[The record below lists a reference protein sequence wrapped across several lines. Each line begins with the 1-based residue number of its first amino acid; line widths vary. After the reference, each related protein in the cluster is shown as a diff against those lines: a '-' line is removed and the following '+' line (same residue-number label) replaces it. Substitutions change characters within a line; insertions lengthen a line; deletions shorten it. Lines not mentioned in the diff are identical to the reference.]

1 MIYFILFFLIGSIPF
16 GWIIYKLTEKKDIR
30 EEGSGNIGAANIYRL
45 KGKIFGILVL
55 LLDASKG
62 IITVLIAK
70 SIFKD
75 QILLTLSALIAVSG
89 HIFSPFLSFK
99 GGKGVATSMGA
110 LAGLSVKTFLITLFP
125 VIIALFTTR
134 IVSLSS
140 LTFSFI
146 YPFLFIFIE
155 KSFYNSFPIFIIT
168 LLILLRHRENIIRLM
183 EKRERRIEI

>member
-1 MIYFILFFLIGSIPF
+1 MGSIPF

-30 EEGSGNIGAANIYRL
+30 KEGSGNIGAANIYRL
-45 KGKIFGILVL
+45 KGKFFGILVL

-62 IITVLIAK
+62 MIAVLVAK

-75 QILLTLSALIAVSG
+75 YIFLTLSALFAVSG
-89 HIFSPFLSFK
+89 HIFSPFLSFR

-110 LAGLSVKTFLITLFP
+110 LAVLSIKTFLITLLP
-125 VIIALFTTR
+125 VIIVLFVTR

-146 YPFLFIFIE
+146 YPFLFIFFE

-168 LLILLRHRENIIRLM
+168 FLIFLRHRDNIIRLL